1 MKYIPLVLLSIA
13 PFIINAEVTKQT
25 ANGFEIT
32 NSVNVSADTSKSYQ
46 QFLKVGQWWHDS
58 HTYSGQA
65 ANMTLDIESGCF
77 CERWDNNVV
86 HHMNIVMAQPNKQQ
100 VWRGGLGPLQTLA
113 VSGTLTWQLKAVDD
127 KTTSVSY
134 TYKVHGDI
142 GDVKMWSKAVDGVLT
157 QQLIRLQDRIQ
168 KL

>member
-1 MKYIPLVLLSIA
+1 MRSFLLTIFLFTSLA
-13 PFIINAEVTKQT
+13 SNAEVTKQT

-32 NSVNVSADTSKSYQ
+32 NSVKVSADTSQSYQ

-58 HTYSGQA
+58 HTYSGKA

-77 CERWDNNVV
+77 CERWDNNIVR
-86 HHMNIVMAQPNKQQ
+86 HMNIVMAQPNKQQ

-113 VSGTLTWQLKAVDD
+113 ASGALIWQFKAVDN
-127 KTTSVSY
+127 KTTAISY

-157 QQLIRLQDRIQ
+157 QQLTRLQERIQ
-168 KL
+168 K

>member
-1 MKYIPLVLLSIA
+1 MRSLLLTIFLFTSLA
-13 PFIINAEVTKQT
+13 SNAEVTKQT

-32 NSVNVSADTSKSYQ
+32 NSVKVSADTSKSYQ

-58 HTYSGQA
+58 HTYSGKA

-77 CERWDNNVV
+77 CERWDNNIVR
-86 HHMNIVMAQPNKQQ
+86 HMNIVMAQPNKQQ

-113 VSGTLTWQLKAVDD
+113 VSGALIWQFKAVDD
-127 KTTSVSY
+127 KTTAISY
-134 TYKVHGDI
+134 TYKVHGNI

-157 QQLIRLQDRIQ
+157 QQLTRLQERIQ
-168 KL
+168 K